1 MLTERTQKEK
11 EEIEDL
17 TTELELADEDE
28 KIQYV
33 SAAQRGKMRNSVRDD
48 QWCEWKELPDAHWR
62 RSGFPA

>member
-33 SAAQRGKMRNSVRDD
+33 SAAQRGKMI
-48 QWCEWKELPDAHWR
+48 
-62 RSGFPA
+62 F

>member
-1 MLTERTQKEK
+1 MQEDLDTKSVRLQSSSPILCDRNANDMMQKEK

-33 SAAQRGKMRNSVRDD
+33 TAIQG
-48 QWCEWKELPDAHWR
+48 ELLRH
-62 RSGFPA
+62 S